1 MSKTLNNI
9 IRFQGPETVWKN
21 NIASGL
27 WADDLVFGLVT
38 DNATGKVSKRFYSG
52 KNSRNIDFEYK
63 NAITVDSKI
72 YADSL
77 VTDDNI
83 GLLITIINESNVNEN
98 GTYVVTYNI
107 NKEIELLKI
116 GDGGRESTTIYPVLA
131 AKEVGYIKVGDEI
144 PPGKTLQ
151 DIVDMIFTKILGL
164 ATNSTNPS
172 VSLSGLNGRA
182 YEINYTFT
190 EPITVTAT
198 FNDGHW
204 NNEDGWLKD
213 GHSYQNFGTVAETYT
228 FSGMKN
234 VEAQQ
239 NNQITIE
246 NYTVIPGQQKI
257 NVLVNHAAS
266 VNIPVNQNGV
276 QLNVGNVN
284 NSTTYKEYQSG
295 QVSSVSEI
303 ITGVYR
309 YWIGHTSVAPEN
321 LDRTVLNSNNF
332 ICQKTDLA
340 TTNTIS
346 YTPEFITP
354 KYSYIT
360 IVVPSE
366 YTLNEAF
373 IEAFNAASTFS
384 VTTIQNIG
392 LDSQKSY
399 KVYTLKVESA
409 DNIKIKQIKLTK

>member
-9 IRFQGPETVWKN
+9 IRFQGSEAVWKN

-38 DNATGKVSKRFYSG
+38 DTATGKVSKRFYSG
-52 KNSRNIDFEYK
+52 KNSRNVDFEYK
-63 NAITVDSKI
+63 SAITVDSKI

-77 VTDDNI
+77 ATDNNI

-98 GTYVVTYNI
+98 GTYIVTYNI

-116 GDGGRESTTIYPVLA
+116 GDGGRESTTIYPVTA
-131 AKEVGYIKVGDEI
+131 AKEVGYIKPGDEI

-151 DIVDMIFTKILGL
+151 DIVDMIFTKVLGL
-164 ATNSTNPS
+164 DANSTSPS
-172 VSLSGLNGRA
+172 VSVSGIIEKT

-190 EPITVTAT
+190 DPIVVTAA

-204 NNEDGWLKD
+204 NNEDRWLKN
-213 GHSYQNFGTVAETYT
+213 GNPYQLFGTTAETYT
-228 FSGMKN
+228 FTGMKN

-239 NNQITIE
+239 SNQISIE
-246 NYTVIPGQQKI
+246 NYTVIAGAQNV
-257 NVLVNHAAS
+257 NVLVNHTNS
-266 VNIPVNQNGV
+266 VNIPVNQNDI
-276 QLNVGNVN
+276 QLNRGNVN

-295 QVSSVSEI
+295 KASGVSKT
-303 ITGVYR
+303 ITGAYR
-309 YWIGHTSVAPEN
+309 YWIGNTTIAPEN
-321 LDRTVLNSNNF
+321 LNRTVIDSNFNS
-332 ICQKTDLA
+332 QKTDLA
-340 TTNTIS
+340 TANTIQ
-346 YTPEFITP
+346 YNPEFTTL
-354 KYSYIT
+354 KYSYVT
-360 IVVPSE
+360 IIVPSE
-366 YTLNEAF
+366 YTLAEAF

-384 VTTIQNIG
+384 VTTLRNIG
-392 LDSQKSY
+392 LDSQKEY